1 MDLGA
6 YYLPK
11 KGEDAHFIFAEEQTI
26 GVVDGVGS
34 WASKGVDAG
43 EYSRELMR
51 NSEKAIHN
59 HQKSGQEINPI
70 KVLEEAYINTK
81 HIKLGSSTAC
91 IMTLKNTKHGSVR
104 SSAKATLHVANIG
117 DSGFMVFRKNHNSSY
132 ELRGNGKRSDDPD
145 LADEIEIIDLIEA
158 EDVIVVATDGLFDNV
173 FPYEIGYI
181 MNHRDFK
188 TEKPEEL
195 AERIGRFAAYKSKD
209 KHCDSPFAS
218 VAYKS

>member
-11 KGEDAHFIFAEEQTI
+11 KGEDAHFICAEEQTI

-51 NSEKAIHN
+51 NSEKAVHN
-59 HQKSGQEINPI
+59 HQKAGQEINPI
-70 KVLEEAYINTK
+70 KVLEEAYTNTK

-104 SSAKATLHVANIG
+104 SSATATLHVANIG

-132 ELRGNGKRSDDPD
+132 ELRGQSLHLCGKVLMSH
-145 LADEIEIIDLIEA
+145 
-158 EDVIVVATDGLFDNV
+158 TN
-173 FPYEIGYI
+173 
-181 MNHRDFK
+181 
-188 TEKPEEL
+188 
-195 AERIGRFAAYKSKD
+195 
-209 KHCDSPFAS
+209 
-218 VAYKS
+218 